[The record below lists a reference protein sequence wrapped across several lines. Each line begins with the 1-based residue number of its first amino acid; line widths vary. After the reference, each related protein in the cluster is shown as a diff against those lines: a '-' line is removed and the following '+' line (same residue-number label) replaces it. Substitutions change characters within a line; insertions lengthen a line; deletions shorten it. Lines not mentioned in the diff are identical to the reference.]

1 LAWLP
6 ELEKKVFQ
14 GERRKGRAPGFL
26 PTKMANIMKNRFQPS
41 TSFNLWQILPKTIQN
56 YGNLVTNLV
65 EKISHKQLIR
75 SIQQA
80 APHLSLLDLL
90 FSELS

>member
-1 LAWLP
+1 
-6 ELEKKVFQ
+6 
-14 GERRKGRAPGFL
+14 
-26 PTKMANIMKNRFQPS
+26 MANFAKNRPQ
-41 TSFNLWQILPKTIQN
+41 TIQN

-90 FSELS
+90 FSKLS